1 MFAPPCFCHDGTGLV
16 HWVSLKPDFR
26 LAYRGVDL
34 FKSDFGD
41 GETDFAMFADLLGLW
56 VYGLRGQAV
65 SVSEAHHAKPS
76 LTVYS
81 RILQRIKFESNY
93 STEFGRMEDKI

>member
-1 MFAPPCFCHDGTGLV
+1 MFVGTLESTRDTCDKIQNILSRLQKAREARIANALHAQMFALPWRDLV
-16 HWVSLKPDFR
+16 HWVSLKPDFG

-56 VYGLRGQAV
+56 V
-65 SVSEAHHAKPS
+65 
-76 LTVYS
+76 
-81 RILQRIKFESNY
+81 
-93 STEFGRMEDKI
+93 